1 MCACG
6 SIPVLR
12 QNSVRRQVID
22 LSELI
27 RRRSRLNGY
36 SPAPPASTPPDAV
49 RRSPSGRPGE
59 PCFAPPTRRLQEDGE
74 PAEVAQQ
81 RSAVL
86 GRVVQGVG
94 RLEASPRLCITQHR
108 SAVAAPPLPRVLG
121 PTLRS
126 PRGGT
131 PARKLPDQG
140 SRRTNGSG
148 QSSLGRP
155 ENSRG
160 TSPVGDRHLRTHRL
174 SAHAEAAP
182 PAVSDL
188 ADVPR
193 QPCPRSGLPRFLHGA
208 NRAPARP
215 LCSRR
220 ARSPPPARR
229 PLQRDRAPHRPLDLP
244 ADRGRLPG

>member
-22 LSELI
+22 PSELI

-36 SPAPPASTPPDAV
+36 SPAPPASTPPDAL

-94 RLEASPRLCITQHR
+94 RLEASPRL
-108 SAVAAPPLPRVLG
+108 SSSEW
-121 PTLRS
+121 LRPILS
-126 PRGGT
+126 G
-131 PARKLPDQG
+131 AR
-140 SRRTNGSG
+140 
-148 QSSLGRP
+148 
-155 ENSRG
+155 
-160 TSPVGDRHLRTHRL
+160 
-174 SAHAEAAP
+174 
-182 PAVSDL
+182 
-188 ADVPR
+188 
-193 QPCPRSGLPRFLHGA
+193 
-208 NRAPARP
+208 
-215 LCSRR
+215 
-220 ARSPPPARR
+220 
-229 PLQRDRAPHRPLDLP
+229 
-244 ADRGRLPG
+244 